1 MVYVYSMERQRDNET
16 FGLKDTRR
24 SDRIMNCMYQLR
36 NSMVLTIIVGLL
48 RLVLIV
54 TAIEQ
59 TQQQADN

>member
-1 MVYVYSMERQRDNET
+1 
-16 FGLKDTRR
+16 
-24 SDRIMNCMYQLR
+24 MYQLR